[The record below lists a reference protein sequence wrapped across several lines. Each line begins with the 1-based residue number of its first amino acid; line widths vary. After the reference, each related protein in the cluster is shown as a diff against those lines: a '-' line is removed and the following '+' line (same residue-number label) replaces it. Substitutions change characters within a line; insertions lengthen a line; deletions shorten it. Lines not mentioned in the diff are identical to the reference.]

1 MITSINYAPSYL
13 QGAYNPIIWSVTS
26 NKINET
32 DFKYVFDIYKD
43 GVKILRIKQRANPA
57 GAGMIDIST
66 LTQGYLLVNEP
77 NNPILQGETTIDW
90 FNLNHIY
97 ADNGT
102 MSAHFEIY
110 AGEEYT
116 SGGITQIYNGV
127 TNVPGTPSFILRSAT
142 AVAGLSIPVHV
153 WPSSVEY
160 RQQQWAMSNYTTISG
175 AYGQDPATGRIY
187 DHALATTLYD
197 SLAYPLMFNQ
207 LEQDLYPTDKM
218 VLSWINWSPYVPF
231 PKRIIYG
238 FRFKW
243 YNAAGSLVRTDNKPC
258 VAASGYDARALCS
271 DLILAQ
277 LDAKYDLIHVLA
289 SPTDLAS
296 AVSDGTFTPPVGGK
310 IEIQGFDA
318 SPAGACALGTPIT
331 EKITINLLEE
341 CEPALYPRVRLSW
354 LNALGGRDYLNFT
367 MFTEKVIETTQSTYA
382 QEQMQWSSLKPIETG
397 VTNPINN
404 LGIDGGTKTYNKQA
418 KTSYKIMSDWLDQEQ
433 TNLLESLI
441 KSPQVIAYINDGND
455 SPFTPGFGNYFA
467 YTVTVKENSY
477 ATKNVRQNKL
487 VQGAFTIEVALQQKI
502 QNT

>member
-1 MITSINYAPSYL
+1 MITTINYAPSYL

-26 NKINET
+26 NKINEV

-43 GVKILRIKQRANPA
+43 GVKIIRIKQRANPA

-90 FNLNHIY
+90 QNLNHIY

-127 TNVPGTPSFILRSAT
+127 TNVPGNPAFILRSAT
-142 AVAGLSIPVHV
+142 TVAGLSIPVHV

-160 RQQQWAMSNYTTISG
+160 RQQQWAMSNYSTISG

-187 DHALATTLYD
+187 DHGLATTLYD
-197 SLAYPLMFNQ
+197 GLAYPLMFNK

-218 VLSWINWSPYVPF
+218 VLSWINWSPYVTF
-231 PKRIIYG
+231 PRRIIYG

-243 YNAAGSLVRTDNKPC
+243 YNAAGTLVRTDNKPC
-258 VAASGYDARALCS
+258 TTATGYDARALCS

-289 SPTDLAS
+289 SPTDLAY
-296 AVSDGTFTPPVGGK
+296 AVSDGTFTLPAGGR
-310 IEIQGFDA
+310 IEIQGYDA
-318 SPAGACALGTPIT
+318 GIGVCILGDPIT
-331 EKITINLLEE
+331 EKITINLQEE

-367 MFTEKVIETTQSTYA
+367 MFTEKTIETTQATYA
-382 QEQMQWSSLKPIETG
+382 QEQMQWSSFKPVQTG
-397 VTNPINN
+397 VTYPINN
-404 LGIDGGTKTYNKQA
+404 LGIAGGDKIYNKQA
-418 KTSYKIMSDWLDQEQ
+418 KTTYKIMTDWLDQEQ
-433 TNLLESLI
+433 ANLLESLI
-441 KSPQVIAYINDGND
+441 KSPQVIAYIHDGND
-455 SPFTPGFGNYFA
+455 SPFTPGFGNEFA
-467 YTVTVKENSY
+467 YTVNVKQNSY
-477 ATKNVRQNKL
+477 ATKNVRQLKL
-487 VQGAFTIEVALQQKI
+487 VQGTFDIEVALQQKL

>member
-1 MITSINYAPSYL
+1 
-13 QGAYNPIIWSVTS
+13 
-26 NKINET
+26 
-32 DFKYVFDIYKD
+32 
-43 GVKILRIKQRANPA
+43 
-57 GAGMIDIST
+57 
-66 LTQGYLLVNEP
+66 LT
-77 NNPILQGETTIDW
+77 
-90 FNLNHIY
+90 
-97 ADNGT
+97 
-102 MSAHFEIY
+102 
-110 AGEEYT
+110 
-116 SGGITQIYNGV
+116 
-127 TNVPGTPSFILRSAT
+127 
-142 AVAGLSIPVHV
+142 
-153 WPSSVEY
+153 
-160 RQQQWAMSNYTTISG
+160 
-175 AYGQDPATGRIY
+175 
-187 DHALATTLYD
+187 
-197 SLAYPLMFNQ
+197 
-207 LEQDLYPTDKM
+207 
-218 VLSWINWSPYVPF
+218 
-231 PKRIIYG
+231 
-238 FRFKW
+238 
-243 YNAAGSLVRTDNKPC
+243 
-258 VAASGYDARALCS
+258 
-271 DLILAQ
+271 Q

-289 SPTDLAS
+289 SPTDLAW

-318 SPAGACALGTPIT
+318 SPSGGCALGDAIT
-331 EKITINLLEE
+331 ELVTINLLEE

-455 SPFTPGFGNYFA
+455 SPFTPGFGKYFA

>member
-1 MITSINYAPSYL
+1 MITTINYAPSYL

-26 NKINET
+26 NKINEI

-43 GVKILRIKQRANPA
+43 GVKIIRIKQRANPA

-90 FNLNHIY
+90 QGLNHIY

-127 TNVPGTPSFILRSAT
+127 TNVPGTPAFILRSAT

-160 RQQQWAMSNYTTISG
+160 RQQQWAMSNYSTISG

-258 VAASGYDARALCS
+258 ITATGYDARPLCT

-289 SPTDLAS
+289 SPHDLAW
-296 AVSDGTFTPPVGGK
+296 AVSDGTFTAPVGGR

-331 EKITINLLEE
+331 EKVTINLLEE

-367 MFTEKVIETTQSTYA
+367 MFTEKTIETTQSTYA
-382 QEQMQWSSLKPIETG
+382 QEQMQWSSLKPIETS
-397 VTNPINN
+397 VTYPINN
-404 LGIDGGTKTYNKQA
+404 LGIAGGDKIYNKQA
-418 KTSYKIMSDWLDQEQ
+418 KTTYKIMTDWLDQEQ
-433 TNLLESLI
+433 ANLLESLI
-441 KSPQVIAYINDGND
+441 KSPQVIAYIHDGND
-455 SPFTPGFGNYFA
+455 SPFTPGFGNEFA
-467 YTVTVKENSY
+467 YTVNVKQNSY
-477 ATKNVRQNKL
+477 ATKNVRQLKL
-487 VQGAFTIEVALQQKI
+487 VQGTFDIEVALQQKI

>member
-1 MITSINYAPSYL
+1 MITTINYAPSYL

-26 NKINET
+26 NKINEI

-43 GVKILRIKQRANPA
+43 GVKIIRIKQRANPA

-90 FNLNHIY
+90 QNLNHIY

-102 MSAHFEIY
+102 MSAHFSIKV
-110 AGEEYT
+110 GEEYT

-127 TNVPGTPSFILRSAT
+127 TNVPGTPAFILNSAT
-142 AVAGLSIPVHV
+142 TVVGLSIPVHV

-187 DHALATTLYD
+187 DHGLATTLYD
-197 SLAYPLMFNQ
+197 GLAYPLMFNK

-218 VLSWINWSPYVPF
+218 VLSWINWSPYVTF
-231 PKRIIYG
+231 PRRIIYG

-243 YNAAGSLVRTDNKPC
+243 YNAAGTLVRTDNKPC
-258 VAASGYDARALCS
+258 TTATGYDARALCS

-289 SPTDLAS
+289 SPLDLAY
-296 AVSDGTFTPPVGGK
+296 AVSDGTFTLPAGGK
-310 IEIQGFDA
+310 IEIQGYDA
-318 SPAGACALGTPIT
+318 GIGVCILGDPIT
-331 EKITINLLEE
+331 EKITINLQEE

-367 MFTEKVIETTQSTYA
+367 MFTEKTIETTQATYA
-382 QEQMQWSSLKPIETG
+382 QEQMQWSALKPIQTG
-397 VTNPINN
+397 VTYPIQN
-404 LGIDGGTKTYNKQA
+404 LGIDGGNKTYNKQA
-418 KTSYKIMSDWLDQEQ
+418 KTTYKIMTDWLDQEQ
-433 TNLLESLI
+433 ANLLESLI
-441 KSPQVIAYINDGND
+441 KSPQVIAYIHDGND
-455 SPFTPGFGNYFA
+455 SPFTPGFGNEFA
-467 YTVTVKENSY
+467 YTVNVKQNSY
-477 ATKNVRQNKL
+477 ATKNVRQLKL
-487 VQGAFTIEVALQQKI
+487 VQGTFDIEVALQQKI

>member
-1 MITSINYAPSYL
+1 MITTINYAPSYL

-26 NKINET
+26 NKINEI

-43 GVKILRIKQRANPA
+43 GVKIIRIKQRANPA
-57 GAGMIDIST
+57 GAGMIDLST

-90 FNLNHIY
+90 QGLNHIY

-127 TNVPGTPSFILRSAT
+127 TNVPGTPAFILRSAT

-160 RQQQWAMSNYTTISG
+160 RQQQWAMSNYNTISG
-175 AYGQDPATGRIY
+175 AYGQDPATGKIY
-187 DHALATTLYD
+187 DHGLATTLYD
-197 SLAYPLMFNQ
+197 GLAYPLMFNK

-218 VLSWINWSPYVPF
+218 VLSWINWSPYVTF
-231 PKRIIYG
+231 PRRIIYG

-243 YNAAGSLVRTDNKPC
+243 YNAAGALVRTDDKPC
-258 VAASGYDARALCS
+258 TTATGYDARALCT

-277 LDAKYDLIHVLA
+277 LEAKYDLIHVLA
-289 SPTDLAS
+289 SPHDLAW
-296 AVSDGTFTPPVGGK
+296 AVSDGTFTAPVGGR
-310 IEIQGFDA
+310 IEIQGYDA
-318 SPAGACALGTPIT
+318 GIGVCILGDPIT
-331 EKITINLLEE
+331 EKITINLIEE

-367 MFTEKVIETTQSTYA
+367 MFTEKTIETTQATYA
-382 QEQMQWSSLKPIETG
+382 QEQMQWSSLKPVQTG
-397 VTNPINN
+397 VTYPINN
-404 LGIDGGTKTYNKQA
+404 LGIAGGDKIYNKQA
-418 KTSYKIMSDWLDQEQ
+418 KTTYKIMTDWLDQEQ
-433 TNLLESLI
+433 ADLLESLI
-441 KSPQVIAYINDGND
+441 KSPQVVAYIHDGND
-455 SPFTPGFGNYFA
+455 SPFTPGFGNEFA
-467 YTVTVKENSY
+467 YTVNVKQNSY
-477 ATKNVRQNKL
+477 ATKNVRQLKL
-487 VQGAFTIEVALQQKI
+487 VQGTFDIEVALQQKL